1 MAGPTGAALDGR
13 TAAGWELRQPYDA
26 RIVGLVLLI
35 VLGLGVSA
43 QRVEGQR
50 FLALSWEWAQSLIG
64 LRESSQIG
72 QGLARMG
79 ESLFP
84 PQLGERTEVSR
95 MEGFDPGRLPW
106 FSRIERQESR
116 EVRVN
121 RETLRTETHVEVREF
136 LLEPVGYLW
145 RVAVKMVETLEI
157 ALWGTILA
165 VAVSVPLAIGGA
177 RNYTPSP
184 GVYAAARGLVSLL
197 RAIPEMI
204 SALFLV
210 LAYGFGPIAGILALG
225 LHAAGFLGKFY
236 AEDVENADRGP
247 QEALQ
252 AIGAGRLKVLWF
264 GVLPQVFPQ
273 YIAYTLYILDRNVR
287 MAIVIGIVG
296 AGGIGQELKGR
307 YDMFNYGHVST
318 ILLAL
323 FVTVFI
329 LDQVSAR
336 IRARLI

>member
-1 MAGPTGAALDGR
+1 MAGARGAALGGR
-13 TAAGWELRQPYDA
+13 STAAWELRQPYDA
-26 RIVGLVLLI
+26 KVVALVLL
-35 VLGLGVSA
+35 VALGLGISA

-50 FLALSWEWAQSLIG
+50 FLGLTWEWGQSLVG

-84 PQLGERTEVSR
+84 PRLGERTEI
-95 MEGFDPGRLPW
+95 
-106 FSRIERQESR
+106 SRIERQESR

-121 RETLRTETHVEVREF
+121 RQSLQTETHVEVKEF
-136 LLEPVGYLW
+136 LVQPVGYLW

-165 VAVSVPLAIGGA
+165 VAVSIPLAIGGA

-184 GVYAAARGLVSLL
+184 AVYATARGLVSLL

-247 QEALQ
+247 QEALR
-252 AIGAGRLKVLWF
+252 AIGAGTLKVLWF

-323 FVTVFI
+323 FVTVFV

>member
-1 MAGPTGAALDGR
+1 
-13 TAAGWELRQPYDA
+13 
-26 RIVGLVLLI
+26 VLV
-35 VLGLGVSA
+35 VALGLGISA

-50 FLALSWEWAQSLIG
+50 FVALTWEWGESLAG
-64 LRESSQIG
+64 LRESSQVG

-84 PQLGERTEVSR
+84 PQLGERTEISR
-95 MEGFDPGRLPW
+95 IEKFDPARLPW

-121 RETLRTETHVEVREF
+121 RQSLQTETHVEIKEF
-136 LLEPVGYLW
+136 LVQPVGYVW

-165 VAVSVPLAIGGA
+165 VAVSIPLAIGGA
-177 RNYTPSP
+177 RNYTPSAA
-184 GVYAAARGLVSLL
+184 VYAASRGLVSFL

-210 LAYGFGPIAGILALG
+210 LAYGFGPIAGVLALG

-252 AIGAGRLKVLWF
+252 AIGAGKLKVLWF

-273 YIAYTLYILDRNVR
+273 YIAYTLYVLDRNVR

-307 YDMFNYGHVST
+307 YDMFNYGHVTT

-323 FVTVFI
+323 FVTVFL
-329 LDQVSAR
+329 LDQASAR

>member
-1 MAGPTGAALDGR
+1 MAGASGAALGGR
-13 TAAGWELRQPYDA
+13 AASAWELRQPYDA
-26 RIVGLVLLI
+26 KIVALVLL
-35 VLGLGVSA
+35 VALGLGLSA
-43 QRVEGQR
+43 QRVEGPR
-50 FLALSWEWAQSLIG
+50 FLALTWEWGQSLVG
-64 LRESSQIG
+64 FRESSQIG

-84 PQLGERTEVSR
+84 PQLGERTEISR
-95 MEGFDPGRLPW
+95 IEHFDPERLPW

-121 RETLRTETHVEVREF
+121 RQSLRTEAHVEVKQF
-136 LLEPVGYLW
+136 LVQPVGYLW

-177 RNYTPSP
+177 RNYTPSA
-184 GVYAAARGLVSLL
+184 GVYAVTRGLVSLL

-247 QEALQ
+247 QEALH
-252 AIGAGRLKVLWF
+252 AIGAGKLKVLWF

-323 FVTVFI
+323 FVTVFL